1 MKFPNETRE
10 QKARRIERK
19 IMLTRVGAIG
29 IIQLWN
35 MGGGGFDADSRDL
48 FRRLHRQHGEDT
60 PNAARRLILSA
71 ERAHVRL
78 RAAYLGAAKGA
89 R

>member
-1 MKFPNETRE
+1 
-10 QKARRIERK
+10 
-19 IMLTRVGAIG
+19 MLTRVGAIG
-29 IIQLWN
+29 IIQLWDL
-35 MGGGGFDADSRDL
+35 GAGGFDDESREL

-60 PNAARRLILSA
+60 PNAARRLILST

-78 RAAYLGAAKGA
+78 RAAYLG

>member
-1 MKFPNETRE
+1 MRTPNETRE

-29 IIQLWN
+29 IVQLWN
-35 MGGGGFDADSRDL
+35 LGAGGFDADSRDL
-48 FRRLHRQHGEDT
+48 FRRLHRQHGEGTQD
-60 PNAARRLILSA
+60 AALRLIRSL